1 MEAVYIQNII
11 ELLNQCDDLRL
22 LELIYSLLAQEA

>member
-1 MEAVYIQNII
+1 MKAVHIQNII
-11 ELLNQCDDLRL
+11 ELLNQCDDLSL